1 MPPSILLIAPES
13 ISSPIAED
21 LRRDLPSVVEAVPN
35 RRSAVNALRRHDF
48 DLILVDESLL
58 ASDPTSADLI
68 YQNAGAAL
76 VVELTLS
83 ISSAA
88 RILRLARAGLARQA
102 RDLAQC
108 RSAAAITLQHELNST
123 LAGILLE
130 AQLALREANAEQ
142 EPRLRTLVHLAT
154 DLRDRLRA

>member
-1 MPPSILLIAPES
+1 MPASILLIAPEA
-13 ISSPIAED
+13 ISSPIAEA
-21 LRRDLPSVVEAVPN
+21 LRRDLPSHVESVPN

-68 YQNAGAAL
+68 YQNAAAAL

-83 ISSAA
+83 ISSTT
-88 RILRLARAGLARQA
+88 RILRLTRAALARQA
-102 RDLAQC
+102 RDLAQS
-108 RSAAAITLQHELNST
+108 RTAAAAALQSDLNAI

-130 AQLALREANAEQ
+130 VQVALREAKPEQ
-142 EPRLRTLVHLAT
+142 EPRLRNLVQLAT
-154 DLRDRLRA
+154 GLRDRLRP